1 MKSNTLKFRS
11 ERGAG
16 RVKNRLRAWE
26 LAMLALT
33 AALILALLLYPAP
46 EPGVYAESGSAV
58 VGLEAAAADGRLNVN
73 TATAAELELLPGIG
87 PVKAQAIVDYRA
99 EHGAFDSAQELLN
112 VSGIGEATLAGLIDY
127 ITVED
132 GA

>member
-1 MKSNTLKFRS
+1 MKK
-11 ERGAG
+11 
-16 RVKNRLRAWE
+16 RLRAWE

-58 VGLEAAAADGRLNVN
+58 LGLEAAAAGGRLNVN

-99 EHGAFDSAQELLN
+99 EHGAFASARELLN
-112 VSGIGEATLAGLIDY
+112 VSGIGEVTLAGLIDY

>member
-1 MKSNTLKFRS
+1 M
-11 ERGAG
+11 
-16 RVKNRLRAWE
+16 KNRLRAWE

-58 VGLEAAAADGRLNVN
+58 LGLEAAAAGGRLNVN

-87 PVKAQAIVDYRA
+87 PVKARAIVDYRA
-99 EHGAFDSAQELLN
+99 EHGAFASERELLN